1 MPHLECTR
9 AADPMFV
16 TGSRPGTYKLHLDI
30 RDGRSAA
37 GTEPVKQRQEFTP
50 LSRSV
55 HRIDDATSR
64 PSTAVVVALL
74 IVVFGV
80 VLALAHFPI
89 TWLTAFSAACAGVTT
104 IMVFT
109 IQHTQSRQQAATQL
123 KLDELIRAL
132 PDADDHLVQVKAGAD
147 AELAELEAA
156 HHEQHLSVRADD

>member
-1 MPHLECTR
+1 
-9 AADPMFV
+9 
-16 TGSRPGTYKLHLDI
+16 
-30 RDGRSAA
+30 
-37 GTEPVKQRQEFTP
+37 VKPRQEFNP

-55 HRIDDATSR
+55 HRIDHATSR
-64 PSTAVVVALL
+64 PSSAILVAGL

-80 VLALAHFPI
+80 VLAVEHFPT
-89 TWLTAFSAACAGVTT
+89 TWQTAFASVCAGVTT

-132 PDADDHLVQVKAGAD
+132 PDADDHLVQVEAGAD
-147 AELAELEAA
+147 AELAALEAA